1 MKKLIV
7 FSMMLLLI
15 SLAGHAQNA
24 VQARK
29 VLDKTARLVGRK
41 GGASADFA
49 ITSSK
54 YGNQSGTL
62 AIKGTK
68 FHAKTNQANVWFN
81 GKTQWSY
88 MKKTNEVNVS
98 TPNEA
103 KQMSMNPLKFIS
115 MYKNGYNLGMTTTGG
130 NYKVH
135 LTATNQRR
143 SVPEMYITVKK
154 NYEPI
159 EVRMRQGKTWTTIA
173 ISNFQAKNLDDKVF
187 EFNSK
192 DFPTAEVVDLR

>member
-159 EVRMRQGKTWTTIA
+159 EVRMRQGKTWTIIA
-173 ISNFQAKNLDDKVF
+173 ISIFQAKNLDDKVF

>member
-103 KQMSMNPLKFIS
+103 KQMSMNPLKFLS
-115 MYKNGYNLGMTTTGG
+115 LYKNGYNLGMTTTGG

>member
-1 MKKLIV
+1 MKKIA
-7 FSMMLLLI
+7 LLLMTCALCI
-15 SLAGHAQNA
+15 ATFAQSNS
-24 VQARK
+24 QARAI
-29 VLDKTARLVGRK
+29 LDKTAKIVGRP
-41 GGASADFA
+41 GGAQADF
-49 ITSSK
+49 TMSSAK
-54 YGNQSGTL
+54 AGSVSGSVF
-62 AIKGTK
+62 IKGNK
-68 FHAKTNQANVWFN
+68 FHAKTPQAIVWFN

>member
-88 MKKTNEVNVS
+88 MQKTNEVNVS

-115 MYKNGYNLGMTTTGG
+115 MYKNGYNL
-130 NYKVH
+130 
-135 LTATNQRR
+135 A
-143 SVPEMYITVKK
+143 EIT
-154 NYEPI
+154 
-159 EVRMRQGKTWTTIA
+159 RCT
-173 ISNFQAKNLDDKVF
+173 
-187 EFNSK
+187 
-192 DFPTAEVVDLR
+192 

>member
-88 MKKTNEVNVS
+88 MQKTNEVNVS

-115 MYKNGYNLGMTTTGG
+115 MYKNGYNLGMTTVGG

-135 LTATNQRR
+135 LTATNQKR
-143 SVPEMYITVKK
+143 SVPEMYVTVKK

-159 EVRMRQGKTWTTIA
+159 EVRMRQGKTWTTIT
-173 ISNFQAKNLDDKVF
+173 ISNFQAKNLDDKTF

>member
-1 MKKLIV
+1 
-7 FSMMLLLI
+7 MMLLLI

-88 MKKTNEVNVS
+88 MQKTNEVNVS

-115 MYKNGYNLGMTTTGG
+115 MYKNGYNLGMTTVGG

-135 LTATNQRR
+135 LTATNQKR
-143 SVPEMYITVKK
+143 SVPEMYVTVKK

-159 EVRMRQGKTWTTIA
+159 EVRMRQGKTWTTIT
-173 ISNFQAKNLDDKVF
+173 ISNFQAKNLDDKTF
-187 EFNSK
+187 EFNSR

>member
-1 MKKLIV
+1 
-7 FSMMLLLI
+7 MMLLLI

-88 MKKTNEVNVS
+88 MHKTNEVNVS

-115 MYKNGYNLGMTTTGG
+115 MYKNGYNLGMTTVGG

-135 LTATNQRR
+135 LTATNQKR
-143 SVPEMYITVKK
+143 SVPEMYVTVKK

-159 EVRMRQGKTWTTIA
+159 EVRMRQGKTWTTIT
-173 ISNFQAKNLDDKVF
+173 ISNFQAKNLDDKTF
-187 EFNSK
+187 EFNSR

>member
-1 MKKLIV
+1 
-7 FSMMLLLI
+7 
-15 SLAGHAQNA
+15 
-24 VQARK
+24 
-29 VLDKTARLVGRK
+29 
-41 GGASADFA
+41 
-49 ITSSK
+49 
-54 YGNQSGTL
+54 
-62 AIKGTK
+62 
-68 FHAKTNQANVWFN
+68 
-81 GKTQWSY
+81 
-88 MKKTNEVNVS
+88 
-98 TPNEA
+98 
-103 KQMSMNPLKFIS
+103 
-115 MYKNGYNLGMTTTGG
+115 MTTTGG

>member
-103 KQMSMNPLKFIS
+103 KQMSMNPLKLIS

>member
-1 MKKLIV
+1 
-7 FSMMLLLI
+7 MLLLI

>member
-159 EVRMRQGKTWTTIA
+159 EVRMRQGKTWSTIA

>member
-88 MKKTNEVNVS
+88 MQKTNEVNVS

>member
-88 MKKTNEVNVS
+88 MQKTNEVNVS

-115 MYKNGYNLGMTTTGG
+115 MYKNGYNLGMTTVGG

-135 LTATNQRR
+135 LTATNQKR
-143 SVPEMYITVKK
+143 SVPEMYVTVKK

-159 EVRMRQGKTWTTIA
+159 EVRMRQGKTWTTIT
-173 ISNFQAKNLDDKVF
+173 ISNFQAKNLDDKTF
-187 EFNSK
+187 EFNSR

>member
-1 MKKLIV
+1 
-7 FSMMLLLI
+7 MMLLLI

-88 MKKTNEVNVS
+88 MQKTNEVNVS

-115 MYKNGYNLGMTTTGG
+115 MYKNGYNLGMTTVGG

-135 LTATNQRR
+135 LTATNQKR
-143 SVPEMYITVKK
+143 SVPEMYVTVKK

-159 EVRMRQGKTWTTIA
+159 EVRMRQGKTWTTIT

>member
-1 MKKLIV
+1 
-7 FSMMLLLI
+7 MMLLLI

-88 MKKTNEVNVS
+88 MQKTNEVNVS

-115 MYKNGYNLGMTTTGG
+115 MYKNGYNLGMTTVGG

-135 LTATNQRR
+135 LTATNQKR
-143 SVPEMYITVKK
+143 SVPEMYVTVKK

-159 EVRMRQGKTWTTIA
+159 EVRMRQGKTWTTIT
-173 ISNFQAKNLDDKVF
+173 ISNFQAKNLDDKTF

>member
-1 MKKLIV
+1 
-7 FSMMLLLI
+7 MMLLLI